1 MNASLLRIAIN
12 CWPPL
17 LGAGIRVRH
26 ISADFRTVRVV
37 LRMGLLNRNYVG
49 THFGGSLFA
58 MTDPFYMLM
67 LLHNLGKDYI
77 VWDQAARI
85 TFIKPGRGAVGCEF
99 RLDQALLD
107 AIRSAT
113 ASGQKHL
120 QNFAI
125 DIRDAQGEVVASVMK
140 TLYIRQKQ
148 VKA

>member
-1 MNASLLRIAIN
+1 MNPSLLRIAIN

-17 LGAGIRVRH
+17 FGAGIRVRH
-26 ISADFRTVRVV
+26 ISADFRAVRVI
-37 LRMGLLNRNYVG
+37 LKMGLLNRNYVG

-67 LLHNLGKDYI
+67 LMHNLGQGYI

-85 TFIKPGRGAVGCEF
+85 SFIRPGRGAVSCEF

-113 ASGQKHL
+113 AGGRKHL
-120 QNFAI
+120 QDFSV
-125 DIRDAQGEVVASVMK
+125 DIRDAQGELVANVVK
-140 TLYIRQKQ
+140 TLYIRQKPA
-148 VKA
+148 K